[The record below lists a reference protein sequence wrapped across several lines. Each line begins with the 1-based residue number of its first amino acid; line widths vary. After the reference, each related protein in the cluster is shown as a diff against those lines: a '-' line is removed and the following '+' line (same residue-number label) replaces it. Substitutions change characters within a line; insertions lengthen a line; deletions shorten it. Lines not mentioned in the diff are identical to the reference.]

1 MDPRDFLEV
10 AKKLSQGG
18 TAAEYRTAVSR
29 AYYATY
35 HVGAEFLKGV
45 GCSISNGPSGHGEVI
60 RNLSNCDD
68 LELAKVGS
76 QLTDLRSQRN
86 FADYNLDNTKYD
98 NQRISKAATVQAE
111 RMIQALNQ
119 CGSGSRREDIA
130 QALKVYLR
138 KINS

>member
-18 TAAEYRTAVSR
+18 TAAEYRTAISR

-35 HVGAEFLKGV
+35 HVGAEFLKGM
-45 GCSISNGPSGHGEVI
+45 GCAISDGPTGHGEVI
-60 RNLSNCDD
+60 RNLSHCDD

-86 FADYNLDNTKYD
+86 AADYYLDNKKYD
-98 NQRISKAATVQAE
+98 NQRASQAVTVQAE
-111 RMIQALNQ
+111 RMIQALDR
-119 CGSGSRREDIA
+119 CGSGSRRDDIA
-130 QALKVYLR
+130 QAVKAYIR
-138 KINS
+138 KINA